1 MSEVGSTPIA
11 LTGANQ
17 LVWTGPAVYRGITL
31 RETAGAVATVRVFDG
46 TSAAGTLL
54 QTISLAA
61 NESRDDWYTG
71 GGLWARTGIYVSIA
85 AGTVEGS
92 IRVG

>member
-1 MSEVGSTPIA
+1 MGVPATAVAVAGDT
-11 LTGANQ
+11 LVYTGRC
-17 LVWTGPAVYRGITL
+17 LYRGLTI

-54 QTISLAA
+54 DTIALAA
-61 NESRDDWYTG
+61 NSSFGAWYGSG
-71 GGLWARTGIYVSIA
+71 GITAAQGIWFEVV

-92 IRVG
+92 VRVG